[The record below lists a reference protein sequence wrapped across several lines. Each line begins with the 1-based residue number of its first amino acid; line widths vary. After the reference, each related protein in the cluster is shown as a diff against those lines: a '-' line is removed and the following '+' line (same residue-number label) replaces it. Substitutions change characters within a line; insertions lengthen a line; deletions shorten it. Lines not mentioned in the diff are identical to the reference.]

1 MTMHSMICFT
11 NHSSQTTKTLKYSRN
26 SIRGITVSEHYSE
39 LLDNEIARQ
48 ILGELYKPEFV
59 YTLVTE
65 RDRMCVSAYDK
76 DTGEHVDLVTGE
88 DGIGDDYKL
97 EEEEAELCE
106 EGVARIKNEKDN
118 DYTVRA
124 FGIWKYVIP
133 LAVVSFSVALAL
145 SIYMLL
151 K

>member
-1 MTMHSMICFT
+1 M
-11 NHSSQTTKTLKYSRN
+11 
-26 SIRGITVSEHYSE
+26 SEHYSE

-65 RDRMCVSAYDK
+65 RAYDK

-106 EGVARIKNEKDN
+106 EEVARIKNEKDN

-133 LAVVSFSVALAL
+133 LAVVSFNVALAL

>member
-1 MTMHSMICFT
+1 MA
-11 NHSSQTTKTLKYSRN
+11 
-26 SIRGITVSEHYSE
+26 EHYSE
-39 LLDNEIARQ
+39 LLDDGIARQ

-106 EGVARIKNEKDN
+106 EEVARIKNEKDN

-133 LAVVSFSVALAL
+133 LAVVSFNVALAL